1 MKHIFLLNI
10 LIKNYIRKMV
20 KHPLRHPSKDIIESK
35 GTILRGKTICMCLTG
50 SVAVINAPVIAR
62 ELMRLG
68 AEIIPCM
75 SKAATELIKPSLM
88 HWATGNPVITKLTGA
103 VEHVFLAGDRPNASG
118 KADLILV
125 CPATANTISKIAN
138 GIDDTP
144 VTTMVSTAFGSSI
157 PIVIVPAMHESMY
170 HSIVEKNIS
179 TLKEHGFDV
188 LGPRISEGKAKI
200 SKVEDVIDK
209 VLDLL
214 ITTRDLEGK
223 KIIITAG
230 PSREAIDDIR
240 YLSNKSSGRMGIE
253 LAKEASARGAEILL
267 VAGECMV
274 KIPDYINTIHAESA
288 DDFIKTIKDELS
300 YSNYDMFISAAA
312 ISDYKPTE
320 HIEGKISSD
329 EVEELKVNMQLTPKI
344 LGVARRKDYKL
355 FIIAFKAEINI
366 SRSEL
371 IDRAYNRLLKSEAD
385 LIVANDVGRK
395 DIGFNSKNNE
405 VYIVNKEKHIT
416 HIDKH
421 TKRYVASKVIDVAL
435 ENYRNREVNN

>member
-1 MKHIFLLNI
+1 
-10 LIKNYIRKMV
+10 MV

-50 SVAVINAPVIAR
+50 SVALINAPIIAR

-68 AEIIPCM
+68 AEVIPVM
-75 SKAATELIKPSLM
+75 SKAATGLIEPSLM
-88 HWATGNPVITKLTGA
+88 HWATGNPTITKLTGA
-103 VEHVFLAGDRPNASG
+103 VEHVFLTGSRPNASG

-170 HSIVEKNIS
+170 HPIIEKNIS
-179 TLKEHGFDV
+179 LLKNYGIDV
-188 LGPRISEGKAKI
+188 LGPRLSEGKAKI
-200 SKVEDVIDK
+200 AKMEDVIDR

-214 ITTRDLEGK
+214 ITTKDLEGK
-223 KIIITAG
+223 KILITAG

-253 LAKEASARGAEILL
+253 IAKEASARGAEVLL
-267 VAGECMV
+267 IAGECMV
-274 KIPDYINTIHAESA
+274 KIPDYINTIHVESA
-288 DDFIKTIKDELS
+288 NDFIKNIKDELT
-300 YSNYDMFISAAA
+300 YSNYDIFISAAA

-320 HIEGKISSD
+320 YVEGKISSD
-329 EVEELKVNMQLTPKI
+329 KIEELKVSMKLTPKV
-344 LGVARRKDYKL
+344 LNVARRKDYKL
-355 FIIAFKAEINI
+355 FIIAFKAEINV

-385 LIVANDVGRK
+385 LIVANDVGRE
-395 DIGFNSKNNE
+395 DIGFNSKDNE
-405 VYIVNKEKHIT
+405 VYIINKEKHIT
-416 HIDKH
+416 HIEKH
-421 TKRYVASKVIDVAL
+421 TKRYVASKIIDVAL
-435 ENYRNREVNN
+435 ENYRTREVNN